1 MEGGK
6 KALDEIKEAFE
17 NAKVWFP
24 SIYCH
29 SNHIDE
35 NSEGNFVVKK
45 KIVDEKGTESY
56 SPIDV
61 VKLIRQLNDSADRM
75 RRVLQDDMNYSPNTL
90 FRFDNFKGLA
100 DKDNIKEFIYAVASE
115 HGTS

>member
-35 NSEGNFVVKK
+35 NSEGNFFVKK
-45 KIVDEKGTESY
+45 KIDTKGMESY

-61 VKLIRQLNDSADRM
+61 VKLMRQSNDFIDRM
-75 RRVLQDDMNYSPNTL
+75 QRVLQDDMN
-90 FRFDNFKGLA
+90 
-100 DKDNIKEFIYAVASE
+100 
-115 HGTS
+115 